1 MEEAITQNNELKR
14 RLLLLSPDAVVKP
27 PTRNLST
34 WDFYLKTNI
43 AAEWQ
48 DCHKW
53 IEIRKIIDLPPKFH
67 KGVVI
72 TLKGMSKAKVKD
84 VFRVCGLK
92 DLIALV
98 GPGLEGL
105 GLPEHMDGWDHQA
118 RIKWLFNP
126 ANTGLRLVDLTNHA
140 LVLFTVEFPSE
151 VFKSDLNP

>member
-27 PTRNLST
+27 HCR
-34 WDFYLKTNI
+34 
-43 AAEWQ
+43 
-48 DCHKW
+48 KW
-53 IEIRKIIDLPPKFH
+53 IEIRKITDLPPKFH
-67 KGVVI
+67 KGAII
-72 TLKGMSKAKVKD
+72 TLKGMNKAKVKD
-84 VFRVCGLK
+84 VFRACGLK

-140 LVLFTVEFPSE
+140 LVLFTLDFPSE